1 MRINIPEEISKLGEI
16 FAPFLQL
23 DIEKKQYVLTDN
35 APEEAINAKRVYSD
49 WFAKNTT
56 RQ

>member
-1 MRINIPEEISKLGEI
+1 MRINIPEEISKVGEI